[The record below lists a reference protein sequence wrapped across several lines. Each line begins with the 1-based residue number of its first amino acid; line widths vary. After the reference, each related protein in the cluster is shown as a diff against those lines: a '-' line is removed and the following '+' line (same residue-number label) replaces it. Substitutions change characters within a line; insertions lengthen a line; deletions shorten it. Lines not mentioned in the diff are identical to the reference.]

1 MGFKEIKAEET
12 AATTMNILIANSE
25 DVMLTDEEQMT
36 DVKEEDISEVKG
48 VKPQEIDKDT
58 LTMDTEI
65 TVVGENVAALK
76 AGEENLN
83 VLEVLNE
90 NFKQIAVV
98 STSTELLELPEI
110 VTKAATEEA
119 DVEAQLVQET
129 TAPTFL

>member
-1 MGFKEIKAEET
+1 
-12 AATTMNILIANSE
+12 
-25 DVMLTDEEQMT
+25 MT

-90 NFKQIAVV
+90 NSKQIAVV
-98 STSTELLELPEI
+98 STSMELLEPKELTTELPEI
-110 VTKAATEEA
+110 VTKAALEEA

-129 TAPTFL
+129 TAPTFLFKLLKEKFPLP